1 MKRIK
6 TLSPQTITKAIH
18 IQAIIVI
25 LVALSVISGWIFHI
39 RWVLHIVPESPTM
52 KFNTALCFLLSGIGL
67 FCVLK
72 DDEKPYRLITF
83 SLGLGIFLL
92 GTLSFFE
99 YFFNIYFNIDTLF
112 VDDPYS
118 TVLPGRM
125 SLATALCF
133 SFFGV
138 SLLAANS
145 KNMVFKKTGQHI
157 ALFILLIAMVGVF
170 TFVFN
175 TANKTY
181 FFDTMAIHTA
191 ILFHLLAESVSLK
204 NASYGFTGF
213 YLGRMNGSRL
223 IRWMLPFIITTPLVL
238 GYILLQL
245 LSEDLLEEN
254 YAITYYTL
262 FLTLISVIYIA
273 YVAIQLNKTHFEQI
287 KLEKSL
293 MAINLEME
301 QYEYALDAS
310 SIVAITDRKGII
322 TYANNKFCEISK
334 YSRKELIGQK
344 LTIVDSGYHSKEFF
358 EDIRHEVSNGDV
370 WIGGIK
376 NKAKDGSLYWTHTVI
391 VPFKDE
397 NGKIYQH
404 LYIRQ
409 DITKLRMLSSQYEN
423 LKLKNKEIE
432 QFTYIASHDLQEPL
446 RTVTG
451 MVEIIQEKYKDQFD
465 EEANTCINYTL
476 EATTRMS
483 YLIKGL
489 LDYSRIGG
497 DKQLETANLNAIVDA
512 IKKDLFALIKETKAV
527 ITCDNLPKLK
537 VYPTELRLVFQ
548 NLIANAIK
556 FQKQGNISKIH
567 IMAEKQGEDWK
578 LSVQDNG
585 IGISNINHKKIF
597 GIFQRLNNRSDYEGT
612 GIGLAH
618 CEKIVHLHGGS
629 IWVDSKPNEGST
641 FYFTI
646 STNLK

>member
-1 MKRIK
+1 
-6 TLSPQTITKAIH
+6 
-18 IQAIIVI
+18 
-25 LVALSVISGWIFHI
+25 
-39 RWVLHIVPESPTM
+39 
-52 KFNTALCFLLSGIGL
+52 
-67 FCVLK
+67 
-72 DDEKPYRLITF
+72 
-83 SLGLGIFLL
+83 
-92 GTLSFFE
+92 
-99 YFFNIYFNIDTLF
+99 
-112 VDDPYS
+112 
-118 TVLPGRM
+118 
-125 SLATALCF
+125 
-133 SFFGV
+133 
-138 SLLAANS
+138 
-145 KNMVFKKTGQHI
+145 
-157 ALFILLIAMVGVF
+157 
-170 TFVFN
+170 
-175 TANKTY
+175 
-181 FFDTMAIHTA
+181 MAIHTA
-191 ILFHLLAESVSLK
+191 ILFHLLAESISLK

-273 YVAIQLNKTHFEQI
+273 YVSIQLNKTHFEQI
-287 KLEKSL
+287 KLEKAL

-301 QYEYALDAS
+301 QFEYALDAS

-376 NKAKDGSLYWTHTVI
+376 NKAKDGSMYWTHTVI

-465 EEANTCINYTL
+465 EEANTCLNFTL

-489 LDYSRIGG
+489 LDYSRLGG
-497 DKQLETANLNAIVDA
+497 DKQLKTADFNAIVDA
-512 IKKDLFALIKETKAV
+512 VKQDLFALIRETKAV

-548 NLIANAIK
+548 NLITNAIK
-556 FQKQGNISKIH
+556 FQKQGTIPKIH
-567 IMAEKQGEDWK
+567 IMAEKLEEDWK

>member
-1 MKRIK
+1 
-6 TLSPQTITKAIH
+6 
-18 IQAIIVI
+18 
-25 LVALSVISGWIFHI
+25 
-39 RWVLHIVPESPTM
+39 
-52 KFNTALCFLLSGIGL
+52 
-67 FCVLK
+67 
-72 DDEKPYRLITF
+72 
-83 SLGLGIFLL
+83 
-92 GTLSFFE
+92 
-99 YFFNIYFNIDTLF
+99 
-112 VDDPYS
+112 
-118 TVLPGRM
+118 
-125 SLATALCF
+125 
-133 SFFGV
+133 
-138 SLLAANS
+138 
-145 KNMVFKKTGQHI
+145 
-157 ALFILLIAMVGVF
+157 
-170 TFVFN
+170 
-175 TANKTY
+175 
-181 FFDTMAIHTA
+181 
-191 ILFHLLAESVSLK
+191 
-204 NASYGFTGF
+204 
-213 YLGRMNGSRL
+213 
-223 IRWMLPFIITTPLVL
+223 MLPFIITTPLVL

-245 LSEDLLEEN
+245 LSEDLLEEH

-310 SIVAITDRKGII
+310 SIVAITERKGII

-376 NKAKDGSLYWTHTVI
+376 NKAKDGSMYWTHTVI

-465 EEANTCINYTL
+465 DEANTCINYTL

-483 YLIKGL
+483 YLI
-489 LDYSRIGG
+489 
-497 DKQLETANLNAIVDA
+497 
-512 IKKDLFALIKETKAV
+512 
-527 ITCDNLPKLK
+527 
-537 VYPTELRLVFQ
+537 
-548 NLIANAIK
+548 
-556 FQKQGNISKIH
+556 
-567 IMAEKQGEDWK
+567 
-578 LSVQDNG
+578 
-585 IGISNINHKKIF
+585 
-597 GIFQRLNNRSDYEGT
+597 
-612 GIGLAH
+612 
-618 CEKIVHLHGGS
+618 
-629 IWVDSKPNEGST
+629 
-641 FYFTI
+641 
-646 STNLK
+646 